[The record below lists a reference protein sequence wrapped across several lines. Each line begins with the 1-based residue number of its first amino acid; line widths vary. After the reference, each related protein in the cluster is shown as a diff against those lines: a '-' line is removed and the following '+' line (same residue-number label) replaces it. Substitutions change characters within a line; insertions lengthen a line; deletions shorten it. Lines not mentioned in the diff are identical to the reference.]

1 MEDVSEIAL
10 PRGEPLPQFAEE
22 EVVFSDL
29 LFFFVCFK
37 SSFLCKIVL
46 VSWNSLC

>member
-22 EVVFSDL
+22 EVVFL
-29 LFFFVCFK
+29 ICC
-37 SSFLCKIVL
+37 SFLF
-46 VSWNSLC
+46 VSSQASFVK